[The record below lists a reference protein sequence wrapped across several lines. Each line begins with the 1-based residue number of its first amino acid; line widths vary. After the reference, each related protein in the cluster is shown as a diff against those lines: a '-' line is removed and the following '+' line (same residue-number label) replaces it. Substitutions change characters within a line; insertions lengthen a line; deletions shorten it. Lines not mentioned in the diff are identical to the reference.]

1 MAAGQNTYS
10 SALGNQLSA
19 EGRIFYNMDLIDRLK
34 PRLALLEHGS
44 KETIPNH
51 TGGFGSGEIQR
62 RKFTISDSLT
72 TTSDLV
78 TVEGQSPDALSLS
91 VVASSTQL
99 AEYAMSIKIT
109 KRLALAGMD
118 DVMKEMN
125 PLLAERMGQ
134 LIHLLTIAGI
144 ESGATNITYGGSAT
158 STTSLTN
165 SDVLTSTVIKK
176 AVRELEK
183 RKVPKF
189 NGTLYR
195 CAVNPELA
203 YDLKS
208 DTQWRNVGEYN
219 GGAAD
224 QGGPNVITGA
234 LGMIHGVEFFAT
246 TDLTKRSDGGAGA
259 NVNYAKAFVFGEDPW
274 TSYDFA
280 GMGYGNIDPDTNL
293 GVKVHAELPGTPSK
307 ADVHGMWGFVS
318 AAIAFCIKVWDADRI
333 QQLNVAYSS

>member
-10 SALGNQLSA
+10 SALGNQLTSEA
-19 EGRIFYNMDLIDRLK
+19 RIFYNMELIDRLK
-34 PRLALLEHGS
+34 PHLGLLQHGS
-44 KETIPNH
+44 KETIPNN

-62 RKFTISDSLT
+62 RKFTISDTLS

-78 TVEGQSPDALSLS
+78 TVEGVAPDALNLS

-99 AEYAMSIKIT
+99 TEYAMSLTLT
-109 KRLALAGMD
+109 KRLVLAGMD
-118 DVMKEMN
+118 KCMDESIK
-125 PLLAERMGQ
+125 LIGERMGQ
-134 LIHLLTIAGI
+134 LIHLLTIAAI

-158 STTSLTN
+158 TTGTLTA

-176 AVRELEK
+176 AVRELAK
-183 RKVPKF
+183 RKAPKF
-189 NGTLYR
+189 NNTFYR
-195 CAVNPELA
+195 CVVNPELT
-203 YDLKS
+203 YDLS
-208 DTQWRNVGEYN
+208 NDSQWRNVGEYN

-224 QGGPNVITGA
+224 HGGPNLITGA
-234 LGMIHGVEFFAT
+234 LGMIHGVEFFGT
-246 TDLTKRSDGGAGA
+246 TDLTKLATGGVGG

-293 GVKVHAELPGTPSK
+293 GVKVDAELPGKSSK
-307 ADVHGMWGFVS
+307 ADRHGMWGY
-318 AAIAFCIKVWDADRI
+318 AAAAVAFACKVWDADRI